1 MSRRSDPP
9 PESGAVRAQKAIVL
23 ALSDQLGRMDP
34 AGSDAAGLR
43 KQLVEEAGRLE
54 FRIAS
59 ADAGAQGSAT
69 MKVGNPEPATGPR
82 RPRILLV
89 DDDDGTRTALAR
101 WLGLDYDVV
110 TARTGEEGFAAA
122 SAAPPDVIVTD
133 IWMPRVDG
141 VSMIQTL
148 RRLDSLRTVPV
159 IFVTAAEENYPGLL
173 PSGTV
178 YLQKPI
184 DLDLLDRAIREALR
198 AQGSSGN
205 RDAEALCSLE
215 TPMAPST
222 T

>member
-1 MSRRSDPP
+1 
-9 PESGAVRAQKAIVL
+9 
-23 ALSDQLGRMDP
+23 
-34 AGSDAAGLR
+34 
-43 KQLVEEAGRLE
+43 
-54 FRIAS
+54 
-59 ADAGAQGSAT
+59 
-69 MKVGNPEPATGPR
+69 
-82 RPRILLV
+82 
-89 DDDDGTRTALAR
+89 
-101 WLGLDYDVV
+101 
-110 TARTGEEGFAAA
+110 
-122 SAAPPDVIVTD
+122 
-133 IWMPRVDG
+133 
-141 VSMIQTL
+141 MIQTL

-184 DLDLLDRAIREALR
+184 DLDLIDRAIREALR